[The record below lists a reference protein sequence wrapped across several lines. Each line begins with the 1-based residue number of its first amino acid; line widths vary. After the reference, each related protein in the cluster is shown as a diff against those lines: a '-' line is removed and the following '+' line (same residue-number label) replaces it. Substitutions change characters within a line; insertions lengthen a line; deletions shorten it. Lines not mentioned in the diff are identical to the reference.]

1 MHIFDNVY
9 CYIDVNNGSAFEN
22 AGGCLSL
29 TNKVTH
35 IYTISL
41 HAHLRCRKGEQIR

>member
-9 CYIDVNNGSAFEN
+9 CYIDVNNGSAFES

-29 TNKVTH
+29 TNKVTLSPC
-35 IYTISL
+35 TFKMSKRR
-41 HAHLRCRKGEQIR
+41 ANKMKVK